1 MGSNFCTGWGH
12 CSEVRGKHVPM
23 ESTYFVNF
31 GLIKL
36 VNWGLKRRLTH
47 NHRKYKTASVPM
59 RLRKNINKSRHT
71 DIEK

>member
-47 NHRKYKTASVPM
+47 NHRKY
-59 RLRKNINKSRHT
+59 
-71 DIEK
+71 